1 MNAAV
6 ATPIDATNP
15 SQKIAV
21 HCVATSLG
29 ELFVIERSWYIRYA
43 LTLPP
48 TVPVSAKIAGILSQI
63 TRARPRTRTASINKG
78 MSHKNPSLSRARSK
92 PLTESFIPT
101 QLNCTQGRKKQI
113 KTNVAK
119 LKVVRR
125 ALLMSLPVHHET
137 PFVAVRRRKRYVCR
151 DRFVYIKSC
160 PDIGFLLIL
169 LVYSMQ
175 TRMACSRSQNS
186 LRLKLPSAAD
196 YFCASS
202 TRV

>member
-6 ATPIDATNP
+6 ATPTDATNP

-63 TRARPRTRTASINKG
+63 TRARPKTRTASINKG
-78 MSHKNPSLSRARSK
+78 MNHKNPSLSRARSK

-113 KTNVAK
+113 KTNVAR

-125 ALLMSLPVHHET
+125 ALLMCLPVHLFT
-137 PFVAVRRRKRYVCR
+137 RSSQAPFVAVRRRKRDVCR
-151 DRFVYIKSC
+151 DRFV
-160 PDIGFLLIL
+160 
-169 LVYSMQ
+169 
-175 TRMACSRSQNS
+175 
-186 LRLKLPSAAD
+186 
-196 YFCASS
+196 
-202 TRV
+202 